1 MILFKFK
8 AFSLAETLI
17 ALGIIGIVSA
27 LIIPNLIAKHQ
38 HKALETAFKK
48 TYTNLNNAV
57 NEVIAEDSG
66 IYKTSNFSDRTFYNE
81 VFAKYTVIK
90 TIPQWEYLS
99 NIKVSNYNKK
109 SIKGAIPT
117 QSQIVINIVLSDGSA
132 IGGRINSMGYY
143 FTVDT
148 NGPQKGPNA
157 FGHDIFIFIIK
168 DYSNPK
174 LEGVSEEMV
183 HKTDENG
190 NQVTDQSDYFYAEKD
205 ECSKHST
212 KFSNGYGCTP
222 FAIKNI
228 CPDDSSKTYWECL
241 P

>member
-1 MILFKFK
+1 MYPSLPINITIIKNTINNDVLILF
-8 AFSLAETLI
+8 L
-17 ALGIIGIVSA
+17 V
-27 LIIPNLIAKHQ
+27 
-38 HKALETAFKK
+38 
-48 TYTNLNNAV
+48 
-57 NEVIAEDSG
+57 
-66 IYKTSNFSDRTFYNE
+66 
-81 VFAKYTVIK
+81 
-90 TIPQWEYLS
+90 
-99 NIKVSNYNKK
+99 
-109 SIKGAIPT
+109 
-117 QSQIVINIVLSDGSA
+117 
-132 IGGRINSMGYY
+132 
-143 FTVDT
+143 
-148 NGPQKGPNA
+148 
-157 FGHDIFIFIIK
+157 DIFIFIIK

-183 HKTDENG
+183 LKTDENG